1 VLVSHG
7 ADSVLS
13 DPASLGLMD
22 PPVITTQPQSQTVGG
37 GMPATFT
44 VEASGTGPLNYQ
56 WRRNGIALAGA
67 TNAALT
73 IAELRR
79 DDAGDYSVLVGNP
92 AGAVAS
98 AVATL
103 NVLIPPSITAQ
114 PQSQVVNTNTT
125 VTFTVTATGV
135 GLLRYQ
141 WQFNG
146 ANIPGATSAS
156 LILNNVNLA
165 HEGDY
170 RVLVTDDITTALS
183 AVARLTVKV
192 PPVVLVGLRGQTNAV
207 GTTITLSVSA
217 SGSVPMG
224 FSWRKVGIGT
234 PLTNLVLMTTNSTF
248 TLFNVQTNDSGT
260 YRCILTNSGNVA
272 PGILSAATLL
282 ILAPPV
288 LTNLPQSQVVEPG
301 ANVTFN
307 AGAAGSGPLS
317 YRWQFQGTD
326 LPGATNPSLSLTN
339 VQLAN
344 QGQYRVIVTNQIA
357 SATATATLT
366 VGTPNI
372 VLQDIQWLANGTVRM
387 KLSGVPNRNHVIEI
401 SATLSNWTTLDTLFY
416 TNGLMPFLD
425 PTVSTT
431 TNRFYRARLAQ

>member
-1 VLVSHG
+1 
-7 ADSVLS
+7 
-13 DPASLGLMD
+13 MD
-22 PPVITTQPQSQTVGG
+22 PPVITTQPQGQTVGG

-44 VEASGTGPLNYQ
+44 VAASGSGPLYYQ
-56 WRRNGIALAGA
+56 WRRNAIALPGA
-67 TNAALT
+67 TNASLT
-73 IAELRR
+73 IAELHRQ
-79 DDAGDYSVLVGNP
+79 DAGDYSVLVGNP

-114 PQSQVVNTNTT
+114 PQSQVVSTNTT
-125 VTFTVTATGV
+125 VTFTVTATGA
-135 GLLRYQ
+135 GLLHYQ

-146 ANIPGATSAS
+146 VNLPGATSPS
-156 LILNNVNLA
+156 LILNNVTLG

-170 RVLVTDDITTALS
+170 RVLVTDDITTGIS

-207 GTTITLSVSA
+207 GATITLSVSA

-224 FSWRKVGIGT
+224 FSWRKVGVGT
-234 PLTNLVLMTTNSTF
+234 PLTNLVLMSTNSTF
-248 TLFNVQTNDSGT
+248 TILNAQTNDSGS

-272 PGILSAATLL
+272 PGVLSSATLL

-288 LTNLPQSQVVEPG
+288 LTNPPLSQAVEPG
-301 ANVTFN
+301 ATVTFS
-307 AGAAGSGPLS
+307 AGAAGSGPLY

-326 LPGATNPSLSLTN
+326 LPGATNTSLSLTN
-339 VQLAN
+339 VQSAN
-344 QGQYRVIVTNQIA
+344 QGEYRVIVTNQIA
-357 SATATATLT
+357 AAAATATLT

-372 VLQDIQWLANGTVRM
+372 LLQDIQWLGNGTVSM
-387 KLSGVPNRNHVIEI
+387 KLTGVPNHNHLIEI

-416 TNGLMPFLD
+416 TNGQMPFVD
-425 PTVSTT
+425 TTASPT
-431 TNRFYRARLAQ
+431 TNRFYRARLGL